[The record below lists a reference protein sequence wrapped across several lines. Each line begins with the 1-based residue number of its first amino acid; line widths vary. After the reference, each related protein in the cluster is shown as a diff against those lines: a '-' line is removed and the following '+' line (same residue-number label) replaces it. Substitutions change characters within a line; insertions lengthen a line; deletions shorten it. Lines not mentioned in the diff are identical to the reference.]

1 MVVCGFWFEKT
12 KMVADGFQ
20 VGFRLRGQNYIIIK
34 QGEDMRILYVEDA
47 NFLAE
52 AVKHNLEKQGIRVDL
67 AHDGEEG
74 LNNALNDIY
83 DCVVLDIMLPK
94 LSGTDI
100 LMRMREKK
108 VQTPVIM
115 LSALSEVETKISHL
129 DHGADDYLAKPFKT
143 AELVARINALIRRPK
158 NIDMKNATYGDL
170 ALDKTNATLNGEQ
183 LTAKEAEI
191 IGEFIKTPEVLISK
205 EHLLAKV
212 WGEDGLGEDNYVESY
227 MSRIRK
233 ILKKVHSKTRIV
245 TIRGL
250 GYKLVNE

>member
-1 MVVCGFWFEKT
+1 
-12 KMVADGFQ
+12 
-20 VGFRLRGQNYIIIK
+20 
-34 QGEDMRILYVEDA
+34 MRILYVEDA

-52 AVKHNLEKQGIRVDL
+52 AVKHNLEKQGITVDL
-67 AHDGEEG
+67 VSDGEAG
-74 LNNALNDIY
+74 LENAMSDIY

-100 LMRMREKK
+100 LKRMREKN

-143 AELVARINALIRRPK
+143 AELVARIKALVRRPK
-158 NIDMKNATYGDL
+158 IIDNKDVTYGDL
-170 ALDKTNATLNGEQ
+170 VLDKTNATLNGQQ
-183 LTAKEAEI
+183 LTAKEIEI
-191 IGEFIKTPEVLISK
+191 ISELIKNPDVLVSK
-205 EHLLAKV
+205 EYLLAKV
-212 WGEDGLGEDNYVESY
+212 WGEDGFGEDNYVESY

-233 ILKKVHSKTRIV
+233 LLKKIHSKTRIV

-250 GYKLVNE
+250 GYKLTSKENV

>member
-1 MVVCGFWFEKT
+1 
-12 KMVADGFQ
+12 
-20 VGFRLRGQNYIIIK
+20 
-34 QGEDMRILYVEDA
+34 MRVLYVEDA
-47 NFLAE
+47 TFLAE
-52 AVKHNLEKQGIRVDL
+52 AVKHNLEKQGITVDL
-67 AHDGEEG
+67 VNNGEDGLE
-74 LNNALNDIY
+74 NAMSDIY

-100 LMRMREKK
+100 LKRMREKN

-143 AELVARINALIRRPK
+143 AELVARIKALVRRPK
-158 NIDMKNATYGDL
+158 TIDISNISYGDL
-170 ALDKTNATLNGEQ
+170 VLDKTNATLNGEQ
-183 LTAKEAEI
+183 LTAKEIEI
-191 IGEFIKTPEVLISK
+191 ITEFIKSPETLISK

-212 WGEDGLGEDNYVESY
+212 WGEVGLGEDNYIESY

-233 ILKKVHSKTRIV
+233 LLKKIHSKARIV

-250 GYKLVNE
+250 GYKLTSK

>member
-1 MVVCGFWFEKT
+1 M
-12 KMVADGFQ
+12 
-20 VGFRLRGQNYIIIK
+20 
-34 QGEDMRILYVEDA
+34 
-47 NFLAE
+47 
-52 AVKHNLEKQGIRVDL
+52 KHNLEKQGIAVDL
-67 AHDGEEG
+67 VGDGEAG
-74 LNNALNDIY
+74 LENAMSDIY

-100 LMRMREKK
+100 LKRMREKN

-143 AELVARINALIRRPK
+143 AELVARIKALVRRPK
-158 NIDMKNATYGDL
+158 IIDNKNVTYGDL
-170 ALDKTNATLNGEQ
+170 VLDKTNATLNGQQ
-183 LTAKEAEI
+183 LTAKEIEI
-191 IGEFIKTPEVLISK
+191 ISELMKTPDVLVSK

-212 WGEDGLGEDNYVESY
+212 WGENGLGEDNYVESY

-233 ILKKVHSKTRIV
+233 LLKSVHSKTRIV

-250 GYKLVNE
+250 GYKLTGKENV